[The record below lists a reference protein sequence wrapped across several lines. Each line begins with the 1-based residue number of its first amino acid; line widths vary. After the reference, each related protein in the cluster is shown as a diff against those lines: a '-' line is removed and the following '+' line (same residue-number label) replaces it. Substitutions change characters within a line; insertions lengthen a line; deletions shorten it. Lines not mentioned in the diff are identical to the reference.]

1 MEIQRFLFF
10 AGAAIIAIT
19 TALSNNKKISFEDK
33 VIWLLI
39 GIGQMVI
46 AIGTE
51 VISKG

>member
-10 AGAAIIAIT
+10 AGTAIIIIT
-19 TALSNNKKISFEDK
+19 TALSNSKKIRFEDK
-33 VIWLLI
+33 VIWFLI

-51 VISKG
+51 IMSKG